1 MYKFFKRLFDIC
13 ASIFGIII
21 LSPLFIVVAI
31 LIKATSKG
39 PVIFKQERVGLKG
52 KHFKIWKFR
61 SMVVNAESKG
71 LQITSKGDARITKVG
86 GFIRKYKIDEFAQL
100 FNVFFGQMSFVG
112 PRPEVP
118 KYVAMYNDEQ
128 RRVLTVK
135 PGITDLAS
143 IEYCDENS
151 LIETS
156 NDAEK
161 TYIEKI
167 MPAKLKLN
175 LEYIEKAG
183 FFYDIGLIFKTFGRI
198 LKK

>member
-21 LSPLFIVVAI
+21 LSPLFIIVAI

-39 PVIFKQERVGLKG
+39 PVIFKQERVGLNG

-71 LQITSKGDARITKVG
+71 LQITSNGDARITKVG
-86 GFIRKYKIDEFAQL
+86 GFIRKYKIDELAQL
-100 FNVFFGQMSFVG
+100 FNVLFGQMSFVG

-128 RRVLTVK
+128 KKVLTVK

-151 LIETS
+151 LIDAS
-156 NDAEK
+156 SDAEK
-161 TYIEKI
+161 TYIEEI

-198 LKK
+198 LK